1 MIPLVAVYLLK
12 VRPKRRA
19 VTALFLWEA
28 AFDQKKNTALFQ
40 RLRNWLSLLL
50 MILAWVATVLAL
62 TRANAAHA
70 LIYLI
75 VSLLAVAVLFFL
87 MGAPFAAA
95 LEIVIYAGAIM
106 VLFVFV
112 IMMLNLGETGVERER
127 QWLSARNWVVPGIL
141 AGLLLLELMIAMGEV
156 SASTSGNAVDPKAVG
171 LALFGPY
178 VLAVEIASMLLLAGS
193 VQEHTCFPF
202 TLTTHTRQLPW
213 GGKSGL

>member
-1 MIPLVAVYLLK
+1 MME
-12 VRPKRRA
+12 
-19 VTALFLWEA
+19 TLFYIA
-28 AFDQKKNTALFQ
+28 
-40 RLRNWLSLLL
+40 
-50 MILAWVATVLAL
+50 ATVALLATGLAL

-112 IMMLNLGETGVERER
+112 IMMLNVGQHGIARE
-127 QWLSARNWVVPGIL
+127 QEWLRGRNWMVPGVL
-141 AGLLLLELMIAMGEV
+141 AGLLLLELLLALRHAPATTAGLTV
-156 SASTSGNAVDPKAVG
+156 SPKDVG

-178 VLAVEIASMLLLAGS
+178 VLAVEIASMLLLAGLIGAYHLGRRFIS
-193 VQEHTCFPF
+193 RRETK
-202 TLTTHTRQLPW
+202 R
-213 GGKSGL
+213 

>member
-1 MIPLVAVYLLK
+1 MFYLAC
-12 VRPKRRA
+12 VI
-19 VTALFLWEA
+19 AL
-28 AFDQKKNTALFQ
+28 
-40 RLRNWLSLLL
+40 S
-50 MILAWVATVLAL
+50 ATGLAL

-112 IMMLNLGETGVERER
+112 IMMLNIGEEGVERER
-127 QWLSARNWVVPGIL
+127 DWLRPRFWIVPGIMST
-141 AGLLLLELMIAMGEV
+141 LLLVELLLALRDG
-156 SASTSGNAVDPKAVG
+156 AAFGAALTSGQAVAPKAVG

-178 VLAVEIASMLLLAGS
+178 VLAVEIASMLLLAGL
-193 VQEHTCFPF
+193 VGAYHLGRRF
-202 TLTTHTRQLPW
+202 LVR
-213 GGKSGL
+213 GGRH